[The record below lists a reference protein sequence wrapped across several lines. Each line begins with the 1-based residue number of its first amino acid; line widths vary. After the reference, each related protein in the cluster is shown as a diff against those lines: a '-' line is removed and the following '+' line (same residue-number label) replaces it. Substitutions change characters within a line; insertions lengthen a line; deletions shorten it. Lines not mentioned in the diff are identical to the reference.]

1 MRKQYQK
8 ILRKV
13 FNEELIHFR
22 NDLSLTQEEMARLL
36 SMDPRSYIEL
46 DHGKS
51 GCSAVTLSLFLTV
64 VIKDPD
70 DFLNKLREEFE
81 SAC

>member
-1 MRKQYQK
+1 MRKQYQA

-13 FNEELIHFR
+13 FNEELIHVR
-22 NDLSLTQEEMARLL
+22 NDLSLTQEEMASLL

-64 VIKDPD
+64 VAKEPE
-70 DFLNKLREEFE
+70 DFLSKLREEFE